1 MQYGSAIQVVG
12 LKEVKARLDKAK
24 RDMGSTELATGISR
38 ADLRTTA
45 FSGGKLHD
53 F

>member
-1 MQYGSAIQVVG
+1 MIDGM
-12 LKEVKARLDKAK
+12 
-24 RDMGSTELATGISR
+24 DMGSTELATGISR